1 MVNFKT
7 VCIFTSSHS
16 DNIFLVGRQIEE
28 ILTKKGCKVLYDK
41 TFSNSK
47 QNNALKAH
55 TSKYI
60 QQESDLI
67 IAIGGDGAMLSC
79 SRIYGSK
86 GIPILGVNLG
96 KLGFLTDIAPNELTS
111 KLIEV
116 IEGSFETDER
126 FFLETKVKGL
136 RKKSLALNEVV
147 IHSGAIAQMIEYDL
161 FIDEEFVFRQKADG
175 LIICSPTGSTAYS
188 LSAGGPILHPNL
200 DAISIIPMLPQSLT
214 SSPIVVKASSKI
226 KVVLSNLGANVHLSF
241 DSHNLIKLSGRYEI
255 NICKSN
261 SMLKFIHPMNHD
273 FYDGCRNKLGW
284 SKTIVKNNEE

>member
-7 VCIFTSSHS
+7 VCIFTSSYNE
-16 DNIFLVGRQIEE
+16 NIFLVGRQIEE

-116 IEGSFETDER
+116 I
-126 FFLETKVKGL
+126 
-136 RKKSLALNEVV
+136 
-147 IHSGAIAQMIEYDL
+147 
-161 FIDEEFVFRQKADG
+161 
-175 LIICSPTGSTAYS
+175 
-188 LSAGGPILHPNL
+188 
-200 DAISIIPMLPQSLT
+200 
-214 SSPIVVKASSKI
+214 
-226 KVVLSNLGANVHLSF
+226 
-241 DSHNLIKLSGRYEI
+241 
-255 NICKSN
+255 
-261 SMLKFIHPMNHD
+261 
-273 FYDGCRNKLGW
+273 
-284 SKTIVKNNEE
+284 